1 MAPIKIG
8 AVVMGTK
15 AGESQQSQQSQK
27 SGSLNYPYP
36 EEHRKFLEKMD
47 KIKKS

>member
-15 AGESQQSQQSQK
+15 AGESQQSQK
-27 SGSLNYPYP
+27 SGSLTYPYP
-36 EEHRKFLEKMD
+36 DEHRKFLEKMD